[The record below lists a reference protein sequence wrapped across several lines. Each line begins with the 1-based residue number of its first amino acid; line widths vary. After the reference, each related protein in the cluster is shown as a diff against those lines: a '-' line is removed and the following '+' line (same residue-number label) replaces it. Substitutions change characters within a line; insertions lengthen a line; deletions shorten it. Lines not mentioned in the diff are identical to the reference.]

1 MAYTYKVGAKGEA
14 AVSGVL
20 DFVQRRQARA
30 EELEDEQ
37 RKFDQR
43 LREIVLQRPDVSPDY
58 IGALIAG
65 KPATGI
71 TPLTPGYESPADLR
85 ARRGE
90 LLDTTRIR
98 QEFENRP
105 EVKEYQ
111 TISTNV
117 RTMDALLREAQSTGQ
132 VNRVSL
138 DQALITLYNKLTD
151 PNSVVRES
159 EYARTPENLPLVNR
173 LSGAIQKIT
182 KGGAGL
188 TDSDREALVWGAKV
202 IANERGATY
211 SKTLSDFSTLASQY
225 GMEPSLITRGMAPH
239 QPYAF
244 RQEGAGPAAPA
255 FRSEREALLS
265 GLPSGTRVTINDRP
279 AIIE

>member
-117 RTMDALLREAQSTGQ
+117 RT
-132 VNRVSL
+132 
-138 DQALITLYNKLTD
+138 
-151 PNSVVRES
+151 
-159 EYARTPENLPLVNR
+159 
-173 LSGAIQKIT
+173 
-182 KGGAGL
+182 
-188 TDSDREALVWGAKV
+188 
-202 IANERGATY
+202 
-211 SKTLSDFSTLASQY
+211 
-225 GMEPSLITRGMAPH
+225 
-239 QPYAF
+239 
-244 RQEGAGPAAPA
+244 
-255 FRSEREALLS
+255 
-265 GLPSGTRVTINDRP
+265 INP
-279 AIIE
+279 P